1 MPLLHQMTQE
11 NYTLITGAS
20 TGIGKAFA
28 RECASRG
35 MNLLLVALPE
45 NMLEETEEEIKTIYP
60 VKVISYGIDLTDTL
74 AVGHLYEYCVQQNI
88 QVNVLINNAGVGAGG
103 RFEKLP
109 SPVYLNMIRLNVQAL
124 TLMTYHFLPMLKE
137 QSSAF
142 VLNMSSMEAT
152 LPLPYKSVYTG
163 TKNYIF
169 AFSLALREELARSDV
184 RVSVLCPGPVLTN
197 PDGLKRM
204 NSHGKRA
211 KLVML
216 MPDTVAKIGVE
227 GMLRGKGV
235 IVPGKINWSI
245 VKLMKLFPTRIKMK
259 ILERLFR
266 VYRDH

>member
-1 MPLLHQMTQE
+1 MTKE

-28 RECASRG
+28 LECAFRG

-45 NMLEETEEEIKTIYP
+45 AVLEETKDEITARYP
-60 VKVISYGIDLTDTL
+60 VEAISYGVDLTDPL
-74 AVGHLYEYCVQQNI
+74 SVSHLYKYCVRQNI
-88 QVNVLINNAGVGAGG
+88 RVNVLINNAGVGAGG
-103 RFEKLP
+103 RFENIP
-109 SPVYLNMIRLNVQAL
+109 SPVYLNMVRLNVQAL
-124 TLMTYHFLPMLKE
+124 TLMTYQFLPMLKE

-142 VLNMSSMEAT
+142 ILNMSSMEAT

-169 AFSLALREELARSDV
+169 AFSLALREELAHSPV
-184 RVSVLCPGPVLTN
+184 SVSVLCPGPVLTN
-197 PDGLKRM
+197 VEGLKRM

-216 MPDTVAKIGVE
+216 MPDTVARVGVE
-227 GMLRGKGV
+227 GMIRRKGV

-245 VKLMKLFPTRIKMK
+245 VKLMKLFPTGIKMK

>member
-1 MPLLHQMTQE
+1 MIKKS
-11 NYTLITGAS
+11 YTLITGAS
-20 TGIGKAFA
+20 QGIGRAFA

-45 NMLEETEEEIKTIYP
+45 PILEETKDEIKRRFP
-60 VKVISYGIDLTDTL
+60 VEVISYGLDLTDPL
-74 AVGHLYEYCVQQNI
+74 AIGLLHEYCVQQKVHVNI
-88 QVNVLINNAGVGAGG
+88 LINNAGVGAGG
-103 RFEKLP
+103 LFENLP
-109 SPVYLNMIRLNVQAL
+109 SAAYLNMIRLNVQAL

-137 QSSAF
+137 QPSAF
-142 VLNMSSMEAT
+142 ILNMSSMEAT

-169 AFSLALREELARSDV
+169 AFSLALREELARSTV
-184 RVSVLCPGPVLTN
+184 SVSVLCPGPVLTN
-197 PDGLKRM
+197 PEGLKRM

-216 MPDTVAKIGVE
+216 MPEDVAKIGVD
-227 GMLRGKGV
+227 GLLRGKGV
-235 IVPGKINWSI
+235 IVPGRLNWSI
-245 VKLMKLFPTRIKMK
+245 VKLMKLIPTRIKMK

>member
-1 MPLLHQMTQE
+1 MRQLHQMTKR

-20 TGIGKAFA
+20 TGIGRAFA
-28 RECASRG
+28 LECASRG
-35 MNLLLVALPE
+35 MNLFLVALPE
-45 NMLEETEEEIKTIYP
+45 TVLEETKEEIKAHYP
-60 VKVISYGIDLTDTL
+60 VEVISYGVDLTDEL
-74 AVGHLYEYCVQQNI
+74 AVRLLYEYCVQQNI
-88 QVNVLINNAGVGAGG
+88 QVHVLINNAGVGAGG
-103 RFEKLP
+103 RFENLP
-109 SPVYLNMIRLNVQAL
+109 ISVYLNMIRVNVQAL

-137 QSSAF
+137 QSSSF
-142 VLNMSSMEAT
+142 ILNMSSMEAT

-169 AFSLALREELARSDV
+169 AFSLALREELARSKV
-184 RVSVLCPGPVLTN
+184 SVSVLCPGPVLTN
-197 PDGLKRM
+197 PEGLKRM

-216 MPDTVAKIGVE
+216 MPDAVAKIGVE
-227 GMLRGKGV
+227 GMMRRKGV

-245 VKLMKLFPTRIKMK
+245 VKLMKLVPTQIKMK

>member
-1 MPLLHQMTQE
+1 MTKE

-28 RECASRG
+28 LECASRG

-45 NMLEETEEEIKTIYP
+45 TVLEETKEEIKTKYP
-60 VKVISYGIDLTDTL
+60 IEVISYGIDLTDPL
-74 AVGHLYEYCVQQNI
+74 AVASLYQYCVQQNI
-88 QVNVLINNAGVGAGG
+88 QVNALINNAGIGAGG
-103 RFEKLP
+103 RFENLP
-109 SPVYLNMIRLNVQAL
+109 SPVYLNMIGLNVQAL

-137 QSSAF
+137 QPLTF
-142 VLNMSSMEAT
+142 ILNMSSMEAT

-169 AFSLALREELARSDV
+169 AFSLALREELARSGV

-211 KLVML
+211 KWVML
-216 MPDTVAKIGVE
+216 MPDAVAKIGVE
-227 GMLRGKGV
+227 GMVRGKGV
-235 IVPGKINWSI
+235 IVPGKLNWSI
-245 VKLMKLFPTRIKMK
+245 VKLMKLFPTQLKMK